1 LFYED
6 SGILVGRGVQE
17 EKSQVRLLGH
27 GVCLATKNSPKT
39 KSENF
44 QDQESV
50 IVICV
55 ILVQENTLDSFGKL
69 FCLFDFY
76 HLMFVIV
83 MLSLFHVAD
92 VKLSLLC
99 EDSQDL
105 FEGPLE
111 ELNNEELFEESQ
123 LSPWKNTSEEP

>member
-1 LFYED
+1 
-6 SGILVGRGVQE
+6 
-17 EKSQVRLLGH
+17 LGL

-55 ILVQENTLDSFGKL
+55 ILVQENTSDLFGKL

-83 MLSLFHVAD
+83 MLSLFHVAV

-105 FEGPLE
+105 LEGPLE
-111 ELNNEELFEESQ
+111 ELDVWMNNEELFEELQ
-123 LSPWKNTSEEP
+123 LSLGKNTSEEP